1 MKGNPL
7 DGYYLGRLLR
17 QMFPEQTKTIPRI
30 IVWTLVFLI
39 DTGLVIWAVAALD
52 VLSWAAAYRLQSLVV
67 GLILIAALV
76 LFALEVWIYNR
87 VAAAIRKKK
96 EEPLL

>member
-30 IVWTLVFLI
+30 IVWTIVFLA
-39 DTGLVIWAVAALD
+39 DTGLVIWAVVALG
-52 VLSWAAAYRLQSLVV
+52 LMPLATTYRLQPLVV
-67 GLILIAALV
+67 GLILIGSLAL
-76 LFALEVWIYNR
+76 FSLEVWVYNR
-87 VAAAIRKKK
+87 IAAAIRKKK